1 MVVAVPADKQQQK
14 GWVRVLH
21 RHGAFGSGVRWVG
34 ARDSRAVGLAVGQPG
49 ITRLGVGLAAGHP
62 GTSGGVVGVT
72 AKGALQVTDTVCRLF
87 LVGASFT
94 QGTISSIPVGGS
106 ISPKGFLLL
115 VLLLVEIIVTVV
127 IVIVILI
134 VVVGDDVSL
143 IVKLLFVI
151 IGWAYAFYQD
161 RVSSVKVPVANVT
174 LFSSAQLLREN
185 TDSVL
190 SNQQMRSTAPS
201 VPLK

>member
-1 MVVAVPADKQQQK
+1 MGKLLLNAYFEALNKVAYIQVY
-14 GWVRVLH
+14 VTVHELRVM
-21 RHGAFGSGVRWVG
+21 
-34 ARDSRAVGLAVGQPG
+34 
-49 ITRLGVGLAAGHP
+49 
-62 GTSGGVVGVT
+62 
-72 AKGALQVTDTVCRLF
+72 ALQVTDTVCRLF

-143 IVKLLFVI
+143 IVKLLFKFMSDSDEPRVTHTDDLQSDKDLSD
-151 IGWAYAFYQD
+151 IGSPRADDHEFPDAPPSPEDQPYAEDASPIAQSPDY
-161 RVSSVKVPVANVT
+161 VPESDPEADPEEDGDEDPEEDPIDYP
-174 LFSSAQLLREN
+174 A
-185 TDSVL
+185 DGGDDGDD
-190 SNQQMRSTAPS
+190 
-201 VPLK
+201 